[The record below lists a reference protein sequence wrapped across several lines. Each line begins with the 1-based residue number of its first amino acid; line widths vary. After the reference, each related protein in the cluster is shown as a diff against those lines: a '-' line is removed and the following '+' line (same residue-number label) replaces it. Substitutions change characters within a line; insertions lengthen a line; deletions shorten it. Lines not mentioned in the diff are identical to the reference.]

1 MNVSEVGMSY
11 SKMVDVYEALD
22 STTKR
27 LEKTTILA
35 KFFAD
40 IGEKNPKLLPV
51 ITLLSLGRVFP
62 TWSEEELGVGTKI
75 LMKAIAYRGWS

>member
-35 KFFAD
+35 KFFA
-40 IGEKNPKLLPV
+40 ILVK
-51 ITLLSLGRVFP
+51 
-62 TWSEEELGVGTKI
+62 KI
-75 LMKAIAYRGWS
+75 LNYFQ

>member
-1 MNVSEVGMSY
+1 MGNTMNGSEVELSY

-35 KFFAD
+35 EFLNYF
-40 IGEKNPKLLPV
+40 LL
-51 ITLLSLGRVFP
+51 
-62 TWSEEELGVGTKI
+62 
-75 LMKAIAYRGWS
+75 